1 MQCRPSNS
9 VGEPVDLSWVFQG
22 KFVKFVEEAL
32 YVLQNQMVGKYY
44 QRIWVG

>member
-1 MQCRPSNS
+1 MHISEILLFQKCSS

-32 YVLQNQMVGKYY
+32 YVLQNQ
-44 QRIWVG
+44 IWP